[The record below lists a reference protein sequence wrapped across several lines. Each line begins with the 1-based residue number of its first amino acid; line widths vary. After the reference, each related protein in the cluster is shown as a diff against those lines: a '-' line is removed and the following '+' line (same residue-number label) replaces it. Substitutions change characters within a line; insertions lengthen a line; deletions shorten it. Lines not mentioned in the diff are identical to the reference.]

1 MHLTVDRN
9 RCNGMGLCELTA
21 PEIFEVGDDGQ
32 AIPAGAITSANLSL
46 VEEAVANCPTSA
58 LALLK

>member
-1 MHLTVDRN
+1 
-9 RCNGMGLCELTA
+9 MGLCELTA
-21 PEIFEVGDDGQ
+21 PEIVEVGDDGQ